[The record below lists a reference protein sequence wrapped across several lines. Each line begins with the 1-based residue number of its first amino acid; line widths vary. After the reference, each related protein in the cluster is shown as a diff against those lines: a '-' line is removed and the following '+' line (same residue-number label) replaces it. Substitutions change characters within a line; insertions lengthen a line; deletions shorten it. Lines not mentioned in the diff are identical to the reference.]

1 MPSSFTDTTAL
12 RVGCGSSCLHWRR
25 SAPSVSTSSACTKG
39 GLGTILAVFEPELK
53 ACLDDMDSWPSKEST
68 TRLKALLHNAN
79 FTTNASSQNHLE
91 KVITLCDHE
100 PFDVISPKPTYR
112 ELASK
117 SRRGKD
123 YAGTDFIVARNGRIA
138 SVYLFFDELP

>member
-12 RVGCGSSCLHWRR
+12 RVACGNSCLHWRS

-68 TRLKALLHNAN
+68 TRLKALLHKLISHIHYAN

-100 PFDVISPKPTYR
+100 PFDVNFKPTSSMNVEIHRPTWRRSMAISP
-112 ELASK
+112 
-117 SRRGKD
+117 
-123 YAGTDFIVARNGRIA
+123 
-138 SVYLFFDELP
+138 